1 VILACDIGGTKI
13 HLAVF
18 AREDGRLR
26 KGAEAFV
33 ATAEARSAADVLR
46 NFCREH
52 GVRPDAVGLGVAG
65 PVVDGFVRGAN
76 LPWTIRQRDL
86 EEAVDGAPVR
96 MVNDLAASAHGLAEL
111 EPADLVT
118 LQAGEPLAGGNR
130 GLVSPGTG
138 LGECILVPRDGD
150 FEPVASEG
158 GHADLG
164 ARTDE
169 EIDLLRWLR
178 GAYGRASVERV
189 LSGPGLANVF
199 RWQRDR
205 ARLADDSGIPTDA
218 AAPDLPAL
226 VSEAA
231 LERGSRLAREALRI
245 WATLLGAEAGNH
257 VLRGLTLGGLYLG
270 GGMPLRLLPALSG
283 EPWFLDAFA
292 DKEPHRGLLRAVPVH
307 VVTRTETPL
316 LGAARL
322 ADAAAT
328 AARR

>member
-1 VILACDIGGTKI
+1 MILACDIGGTKI
-13 HLAVF
+13 QVAAFV
-18 AREDGRLR
+18 REDGRLR

-33 ATAEARSAADVLR
+33 ATADAASAADVLR
-46 NFCREH
+46 DFCRDH
-52 GVRPDAVGLGVAG
+52 HVRPDAVGLGVAG

-86 EEAVDGAPVR
+86 EEAVGGAPVR
-96 MVNDLAASAHGLAEL
+96 LVNDLAASAHGLAEL
-111 EPADLVT
+111 DPGDFVT
-118 LQAGEPLAGGNR
+118 LQAGEAQPRGNR

-138 LGECILVPRDGD
+138 LGECILVRAGEDW
-150 FEPVASEG
+150 EPVASEG
-158 GHADLG
+158 GHADFG

-178 GAYGRASVERV
+178 AEYGRASVERV

-199 RWQRDR
+199 RWQR
-205 ARLADDSGIPTDA
+205 ARGATPDDSGIPSGA
-218 AAPDLPAL
+218 AGPDLPAL

-231 LERGSRLAREALRI
+231 LERGSGLAREALRV
-245 WATLLGAEAGNH
+245 WVTVLGAEAGNH
-257 VLRGLTLGGLYLG
+257 ALRGLTLGGLYLG

-283 EPWFLDAFA
+283 EDWFLAAFA

-322 ADAAAT
+322 ADALAT
-328 AARR
+328 RR

>member
-1 VILACDIGGTKI
+1 MIVAVDIGGTKI
-13 HLAVF
+13 QLAAF
-18 AREDGRLR
+18 AREDGKLR
-26 KGAEAFV
+26 KGVEAFV
-33 ATAEARSAADVLR
+33 ATADAASAGDVLR
-46 NFCREH
+46 RFCREH
-52 GVRPDAVGLGVAG
+52 ELRPDAVGLGVAG

-76 LPWTIRQRDL
+76 LPWTIRQQDL
-86 EEAVDGAPVR
+86 EEAAGGVPVR

-111 EPADLVT
+111 EPADFVT
-118 LQAGEPLAGGNR
+118 LQAGEAQPRANR

-138 LGECILVPRDGD
+138 LGECILVRIGEDW
-150 FEPVASEG
+150 EPAASEG

-169 EIDLLRWLR
+169 EIELLRWLR
-178 GAYGRASVERV
+178 AEYGRASVERV

-205 ARLADDSGIPTDA
+205 RAIPDDSGIPA
-218 AAPDLPAL
+218 GARGPDLPAL

-231 LERGSRLAREALRI
+231 LERGSRLAREALRV
-245 WATLLGAEAGNH
+245 WVTLLGAEAGNH
-257 VLRGLTLGGLYLG
+257 ALRGLTLAGLYLG

-322 ADAAAT
+322 ADAVS
-328 AARR
+328 ARR